1 MTPGRAGTAR
11 SGRAHQDK
19 AILATVVASLAGR
32 TAVDGREERSRER
45 TLVALGRL
53 PHPFAQ
59 DADLTHV
66 TGSAIVVGARGVLLH
81 RHKRLGLWLQP
92 GGHLEPGET
101 PWDAALR
108 EAGEETGL
116 KLSWPGRPRAGV
128 VPPLAHVDVHEGGRG
143 HTHLDLRYE
152 ICVVG
157 DDDPRP
163 PEGESQDVRWF
174 TWAEAIN
181 VADAGLAGF
190 LRRTSAGR

>member
-1 MTPGRAGTAR
+1 
-11 SGRAHQDK
+11 
-19 AILATVVASLAGR
+19 
-32 TAVDGREERSRER
+32 
-45 TLVALGRL
+45 VALGRL
-53 PHPFAQ
+53 PQPFAQ